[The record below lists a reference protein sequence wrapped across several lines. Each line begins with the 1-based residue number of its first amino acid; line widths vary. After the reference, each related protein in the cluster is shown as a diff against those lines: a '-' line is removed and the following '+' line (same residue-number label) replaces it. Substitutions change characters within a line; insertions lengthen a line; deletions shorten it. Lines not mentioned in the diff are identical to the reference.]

1 MIASK
6 LIYTMAEIPNP
17 FEATPK
23 IASMEEKQRAMNA
36 TFKDKPF
43 GTPHY
48 LYIRGGEADEPTT
61 AANVMQMSHYANPDL
76 AMHSTYFGAL
86 DKMMQCVDRNVG
98 ETDPAVQE
106 KVCASEFR
114 ALRVAALNRELMYS
128 QVNRRWFMRELEW
141 ARNYSGF

>member
-1 MIASK
+1 
-6 LIYTMAEIPNP
+6 MAEIPNP
-17 FEATPK
+17 FDAAPRMAT
-23 IASMEEKQRAMNA
+23 MEEKHRALNNA
-36 TFKDKPF
+36 FKDKPI

-48 LYIRGGEADEPTT
+48 LYIRGGEVDEPTT

-76 AMHSTYFGAL
+76 AMHSSYFGAL
-86 DKMMQCVDRNVG
+86 DKMMKCVDRNVG

-106 KVCASEFR
+106 KVCAAEYR

-141 ARNYSGF
+141 SKNYAGF